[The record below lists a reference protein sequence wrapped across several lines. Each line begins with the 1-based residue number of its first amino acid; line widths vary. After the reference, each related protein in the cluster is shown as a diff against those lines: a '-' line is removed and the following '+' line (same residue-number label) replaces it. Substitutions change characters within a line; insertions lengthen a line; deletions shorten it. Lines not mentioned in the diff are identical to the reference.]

1 MCIRDRRV
9 LGSTPETTE
18 VEGGQKQPISPI
30 PKPSLIAAIALI
42 VEFCTLS
49 ARLVVDAEQLVGCL
63 GMPTTPSSL
72 RLIAIRLKEP
82 AFLGTELSMELNMP
96 IIVDV
101 LVHASETFKPQA
113 SASGFSVKSTSIVE
127 LFGEIFTL
135 DVIVIPSFGVP
146 GIAS

>member
-1 MCIRDRRV
+1 
-9 LGSTPETTE
+9 
-18 VEGGQKQPISPI
+18 
-30 PKPSLIAAIALI
+30 
-42 VEFCTLS
+42 
-49 ARLVVDAEQLVGCL
+49 
-63 GMPTTPSSL
+63 MPTTPSSL

-113 SASGFSVKSTSIVE
+113 SASGLSVKSTSIVE